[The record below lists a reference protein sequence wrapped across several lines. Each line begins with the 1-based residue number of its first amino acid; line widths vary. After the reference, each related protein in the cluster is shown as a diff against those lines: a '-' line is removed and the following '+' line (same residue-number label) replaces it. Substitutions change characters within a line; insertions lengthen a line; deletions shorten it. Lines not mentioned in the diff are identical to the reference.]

1 MKYAYEVMRHYDGTE
16 IMMMSITN
24 IEGSSQD
31 SEYKDQ
37 VEVMMSLINKI
48 KYTERE
54 NDTVRLRYVYLD
66 TLALQ
71 DGVMAVAPCCEEVS
85 IYILL

>member
-1 MKYAYEVMRHYDGTE
+1 MRHYNGTE
-16 IMMMSITN
+16 NVMTSILN

-37 VEVMMSLINKI
+37 VEVMMSAVNKI

-54 NDTVRLRYVYLD
+54 RII
-66 TLALQ
+66 
-71 DGVMAVAPCCEEVS
+71 P
-85 IYILL
+85 

>member
-1 MKYAYEVMRHYDGTE
+1 MRHYDGTE

-31 SEYKDQ
+31 SKYKDQ

-54 NDTVRLRYVYLD
+54 NN
-66 TLALQ
+66 TLKMVTHKEQ
-71 DGVMAVAPCCEEVS
+71 
-85 IYILL
+85 